1 MAGGKNKGRGK
12 TRKKPPPEQLLAS
25 NYIHEWVFREDW
37 ESTQRTMDANEFLP
51 PPQLKRS
58 MGDRVAFEFHCH
70 SKCSDG
76 YLSPS
81 AVVGRAHRN
90 GVKVLALT
98 DHDTMA
104 GIPEAMEAA
113 HKLGVLI
120 MPGVEISS
128 LYTTGSGTEELVHI
142 LAYYGSCGPAK
153 YEELNELLTAIRDG
167 RLLRAK
173 NMLLKLNNLK
183 VSIKWEHIVKIAGD
197 GVAPGRL
204 HVARAMVQAGHVDN
218 LKQAF
223 SKYLYDGGPAYA
235 KGSEPSAE
243 AVVKLIGNTGGVAV
257 LAHPWA
263 LKNPAAV
270 IRSLKAAG
278 LHAMEV
284 YRCDGKVDG
293 YGELADLHGL
303 IKLGGS
309 DFHGRGG
316 NDESEIGSVNLP
328 VISIYKFL
336 KLARPIWCNA
346 TKSILQSFAED
357 PCCSKLEK
365 ITMFGKPYKLKL
377 CKSIN
382 CVEEV
387 IDLCLS
393 SWLTKEERMEA
404 EFEAIKLKLSQTVI
418 SKGEFQLP
426 ISIQ

>member
-1 MAGGKNKGRGK
+1 MAGSKKKGRGK
-12 TRKKPPPEQLLAS
+12 TKRKPPSEQLLAS
-25 NYIHEWVFREDW
+25 SYIHEWVFREDRDP
-37 ESTQRTMDANEFLP
+37 SKRASDSDGFLP
-51 PPQLKRS
+51 PPQLNRS
-58 MGDRVAFEFHCH
+58 MGDRVVFEFHCH

-76 YLSPS
+76 FLSPS
-81 AVVGRAHRN
+81 AVVARAHRN

-120 MPGVEISS
+120 IPGVEISS
-128 LYTTGSGTEELVHI
+128 LYSTSAGPEEPVHI
-142 LAYYGSCGPAK
+142 LAYYGSCGPER
-153 YEELNELLTAIRDG
+153 YEELNELLVTIREG
-167 RLLRAK
+167 RFFRAQ
-173 NMLLKLNNLK
+173 NMLLKLKNLK
-183 VSIKWEHIVKIAGD
+183 MSVKWEQIVKIAGE

-204 HVARAMVQAGHVDN
+204 HVARAMVQAGYVDN

-243 AVVKLIGNTGGVAV
+243 AVVKLISNTGGIAA

-263 LKNPAAV
+263 LKNPASI

-284 YRCDGKVDG
+284 YRSDGKVDG

-309 DFHGRGG
+309 DFHGRCG
-316 NDESEIGSVNLP
+316 NDESEIGSVDLP

-336 KLARPIWCNA
+336 KLARPVWCNA
-346 TKSILQSFAED
+346 TKSILQSFAEE
-357 PCCSKLEK
+357 PSSLKLEK
-365 ITMFGKPYKLKL
+365 MTMFGKPYMLKRSKPIS
-377 CKSIN
+377 CGD
-382 CVEEV
+382 EV
-387 IDLCLS
+387 VDLCLS
-393 SWLTKEERMEA
+393 CWLTTEERKEA
-404 EFEAIKLKLSQTVI
+404 EFDAIKMKLQNTVI
-418 SKGEFQLP
+418 SDGEFQLL
-426 ISIQ
+426 I